1 MILQFSAFCHKPGEV
16 IWNELIKFNLFI
28 FPCRGHDKRGVYGG
42 VLMSVTHAGQILQY
56 HLNSCT
62 GLGTRPGLGTTLS
75 RDDSWKLERQV
86 SSWVGEV
93 KCSRMLLWS
102 MLQLAII
109 IPITNTDCHKALF
122 KLQENRIE
130 NKEETKK
137 WKLNFEKLFMMKSRR
152 WSVITDHPGGEC
164 FVIYLYY
171 MFV

>member
-1 MILQFSAFCHKPGEV
+1 MWSGICNKLIYSSKSAVCCMILQFSAFCHKPGEV

-122 KLQENRIE
+122 KLQGNRIE
-130 NKEETKK
+130 NKEETIK
-137 WKLNFEKLFMMKSRR
+137 WKLNF
-152 WSVITDHPGGEC
+152 
-164 FVIYLYY
+164 
-171 MFV
+171 

>member
-1 MILQFSAFCHKPGEV
+1 MWSGICNKLIYSSKSAVCCMILQFSAFCHKPGEV

-86 SSWVGEV
+86 SSWVVERWSVLECCCGQC
-93 KCSRMLLWS
+93 CSWQLSYLL
-102 MLQLAII
+102 LTEIV
-109 IPITNTDCHKALF
+109 T
-122 KLQENRIE
+122 KLSSSCEGNRIE
-130 NKEETKK
+130 KNRYFPKEME
-137 WKLNFEKLFMMKSRR
+137 F
-152 WSVITDHPGGEC
+152 
-164 FVIYLYY
+164 
-171 MFV
+171 